1 MLGEK
6 LNRSSNRGAAKAFG
20 KIACLWR
27 GSVASLSPRHL
38 SVLLVV
44 CLVAIFTTAC
54 DSIDEFVEER
64 TSESTPVTSATR
76 TAIPEGTTAA
86 GPHNFTEVPTPKAGP
101 TASGLVLPVSIAAV
115 PVDLPEYDRSTWR
128 HWIDEDSD
136 CQNARQEVLI
146 AESSVEVTYESGD
159 ECRVATGSW
168 LGPYTGKT
176 VSSPSELDIDHLV
189 PLGNAHRSGAWIW
202 DRERKREYANHL
214 GYDDH
219 LIATTSSANR
229 SKGSKGPENWR
240 PELESYWC
248 SYATAWVAVK
258 NAWGLTVTEAEY
270 TALAE
275 MLSTCEMPVLLE
287 PGSGGPLPMP
297 TATMAPTPPAGLR
310 YDPFG
315 PDRNCGDFDTYQEA
329 LTFFLAAGGPDVDR
343 HRLDLNGD
351 GEPCETLP
359 GGPSAEESPDP
370 SSSMLALYA
379 TFPTPSL
386 EEETN
391 CPPATSS
398 GTLGGQ
404 GAAEQT
410 STASDSDCPLPPTP
424 IPESHA
430 TSTPAP
436 HPTVSPTLVPT
447 PTPIPEPHATST
459 PAPHPTVSPSLVPT
473 PTPTPTPTPEHTPEP
488 APEEPFEDRDCGDFS
503 EWQDAQD
510 FFLAEGGPDEDP
522 HGLDRDGDGVACQS
536 LPGSPRNERELPT
549 PSPSPSPTAA
559 PEAQLTEEPPAHPDL
574 LFDPSGPD
582 RDCGDFPSWW
592 EAQNFYL
599 AAGGPGQDPHSL
611 DHNGDGIACQSLDG
625 APAND
630 AQEPDSGSASSDES
644 SGGFVDRDC
653 GDFATWREAQD
664 FFESEGGPEEDPHH
678 LDHNSDGVVCES
690 LDGAPADDPQVSDSS
705 SESSDDS
712 SGGGFVDRDCGDFAT
727 WREAQDFF
735 ESEGGPEEDLHHLD
749 HNNDG
754 VVCQSLDGAP
764 VDDAQERR
772 IPVLHL
778 LTKAAVDSWT
788 GTAATLQHG
797 GKRRNFSSPRAVP
810 KRTPTTSTITTTVWC
825 ASRLMALHGRCARAG
840 FRFCIF

>member
-1 MLGEK
+1 MSGEK
-6 LNRSSNRGAAKAFG
+6 LNRSSNRGVAKVFG
-20 KIACLWR
+20 QIACLWR
-27 GSVASLSPRHL
+27 RSVASLSPRHL

-44 CLVAIFTTAC
+44 CLVAILATAC

-64 TSESTPVTSATR
+64 TSESTPVLSATR

-86 GPHNFTEVPTPKAGP
+86 GPHNFTEVPTPRAGP

-115 PVDLPEYDRSTWR
+115 PVDLPEYDRGTWR

-189 PLGNAHRSGAWIW
+189 PLGNAHRSGAWSW
-202 DRERKREYANHL
+202 DRERKREFANHL

-275 MLSTCEMPVLLE
+275 MLSTCEMPVILE
-287 PGSGGPLPMP
+287 PGSGAPPPMP

-343 HRLDLNGD
+343 HRLDVNGD

-370 SSSMLALYA
+370 SSSMSALYA

-424 IPESHA
+424 ISEPQA

-436 HPTVSPTLVPT
+436 HPTVSLHPGANANAHPKPDSDSRTHSRNSAGRPRLWGFFRLERCTGLFPCRGWARRRPPRIGQRRKWRSLPVASRLS
-447 PTPIPEPHATST
+447 PEREGAAHTFTKPLPNWGTRS
-459 PAPHPTVSPSLVPT
+459 PANGGTARASRLALRPQRARQGLRRFPVMV
-473 PTPTPTPTPEHTPEP
+473 E
-488 APEEPFEDRDCGDFS
+488 GS
-503 EWQDAQD
+503 E
-510 FFLAEGGPDEDP
+510 FLPGGRRP
-522 HGLDRDGDGVACQS
+522 R
-536 LPGSPRNERELPT
+536 PGSP
-549 PSPSPSPTAA
+549 
-559 PEAQLTEEPPAHPDL
+559 
-574 LFDPSGPD
+574 
-582 RDCGDFPSWW
+582 
-592 EAQNFYL
+592 
-599 AAGGPGQDPHSL
+599 
-611 DHNGDGIACQSLDG
+611 
-625 APAND
+625 
-630 AQEPDSGSASSDES
+630 
-644 SGGFVDRDC
+644 
-653 GDFATWREAQD
+653 
-664 FFESEGGPEEDPHH
+664 
-678 LDHNSDGVVCES
+678 
-690 LDGAPADDPQVSDSS
+690 
-705 SESSDDS
+705 
-712 SGGGFVDRDCGDFAT
+712 
-727 WREAQDFF
+727 
-735 ESEGGPEEDLHHLD
+735 
-749 HNNDG
+749 
-754 VVCQSLDGAP
+754 
-764 VDDAQERR
+764 
-772 IPVLHL
+772 
-778 LTKAAVDSWT
+778 
-788 GTAATLQHG
+788 
-797 GKRRNFSSPRAVP
+797 
-810 KRTPTTSTITTTVWC
+810 
-825 ASRLMALHGRCARAG
+825 
-840 FRFCIF
+840 